1 MEQYDGDYQLISEN
15 ISRSL
20 EQIKQKW
27 NLDLNPEFNK
37 SPIEGE
43 ELEFIK
49 NSHLTKSNE
58 WTKLQKAVQKNF
70 NRLRSRELL
79 RNRFDT
85 HKKMTLSPK

>member
-1 MEQYDGDYQLISEN
+1 IP
-15 ISRSL
+15 
-20 EQIKQKW
+20 
-27 NLDLNPEFNK
+27 NLTKVRLN
-37 SPIEGE
+37 GE